1 MNTTSPVDFNSL
13 CKSLARRYRNTQQFD
28 DLVSEGVLAC
38 YETLAEGKTAP
49 ADFTGA
55 ARRAMHDYINV
66 KTKAVSIPTSH
77 GSYTVSHAMSKD
89 RVIDTIEGITEATL
103 LSLTQ
108 AMSNLTESATE
119 DTAFTVDHAAL
130 YEQKDYYRHIMLVA
144 KETLSTTEMKIIEF
158 RYFRDMTQDEVADAL
173 KTNKMW
179 VSRHEKTALSKLHK
193 KLVTIRD
200 VTELKKSTYKQE

>member
-1 MNTTSPVDFNSL
+1 MNQPIADFSSL

-28 DLVSEGVLAC
+28 DLVSEGVVAC
-38 YETLAEGKTAP
+38 YEALAEGKTAP

-89 RVIDTIEGITEATL
+89 KVIDNLDGISEATL
-103 LSLTQ
+103 LSLVQ
-108 AMSNLTESATE
+108 AMSNLTESAAD
-119 DTAFTVDHAAL
+119 DTAFTVDHAEVFEEKEYHAYVL
-130 YEQKDYYRHIMLVA
+130 SVA
-144 KETLSTTEMKIIEF
+144 KKTLTATEMTILKM
-158 RYFRDMTQDEVADAL
+158 RYFQDMTQDEVADAL
-173 KTNKMW
+173 EISQKL
-179 VSRHEKTALSKLHK
+179 VSRHEILALSKVKK

-200 VTELKKSTYKQE
+200 V

>member
-1 MNTTSPVDFNSL
+1 MNQPVADFSSL

-89 RVIDTIEGITEATL
+89 KVIDSVEGITEATL

-119 DTAFTVDHAAL
+119 DTAFTVDHAIL
-130 YEQKDYYRHIMLVA
+130 YEQTDYYQHIMLVA
-144 KETLSTTEMKIIEF
+144 KETLSTEEMKVLKL
-158 RYFRDMTQDEVADAL
+158 RYFGDMTQDEVAEHMKISQKL
-173 KTNKMW
+173 
-179 VSRHEKTALSKLHK
+179 VSRQEISALAKLK
-193 KLVTIRD
+193 KRLVTIRD
-200 VTELKKSTYKQE
+200 V

>member
-1 MNTTSPVDFNSL
+1 MNQPAADFSSL

-89 RVIDTIEGITEATL
+89 KVIDTIEGITEATL

-119 DTAFTVDHAAL
+119 DTAFTVDHAIL
-130 YEQKDYYRHIMLVA
+130 YEQTDYYRHIMTVA
-144 KETLSTTEMKIIEF
+144 KETLSATEMKVVEL
-158 RYFRDMTQDEVADAL
+158 RYFSGMTQDEVAEHMKL
-173 KTNKMW
+173 NQKL
-179 VSRHEKTALSKLHK
+179 VSRHEISALEKLKK

-200 VTELKKSTYKQE
+200 V

>member
-1 MNTTSPVDFNSL
+1 MNQPIADFSSL

-28 DLVSEGVLAC
+28 DLVSEGVVAC
-38 YETLAEGKTAP
+38 YEALAEGKTAP

-89 RVIDTIEGITEATL
+89 KVIDNLDGISEATL
-103 LSLTQ
+103 LSLVQ
-108 AMSNLTESATE
+108 AMSNLTESAAD
-119 DTAFTVDHAAL
+119 DTAFTVDHAEVFEEKEYHAYVL
-130 YEQKDYYRHIMLVA
+130 SVA
-144 KETLSTTEMKIIEF
+144 KKTLTATEMTILQM
-158 RYFRDMTQDEVADAL
+158 RYFQDMTQDEVADAL
-173 KTNKMW
+173 EISQKL
-179 VSRHEKTALSKLHK
+179 VSRHEILALSKVKK

-200 VTELKKSTYKQE
+200 V